1 MRCQF
6 PAVLSASSR
15 SPTAIA
21 RLTLACWAGALA
33 LALALF
39 TSPVSAN
46 WQPSKPIT
54 FIVMAGKGG
63 GADKAVR
70 FLSEVMV
77 KNNLTPVPFEIV
89 NLPGD
94 SGAEALSALKAK
106 SGDNHT
112 LMFTL
117 NSFYTVPINRPELE
131 LKLEDFTPIAR
142 LGMDVFLLWVNSS
155 QKDINTIEDFVAAAK
170 AKGSDWV
177 MAGTGSN
184 SEDNMLT
191 DFLNA
196 TYGLEMT
203 YKPMKGGGAVAQE
216 LAEGRAQS
224 TVNNPAEQVK
234 FYKEGLTKPIVAITP
249 VRIPLYRTTPT
260 LRETGMDFHYFMQ
273 RSVVAPGNMDP
284 QATIYYTKLFEQVF
298 ASEQWQAYRLRNSL
312 EGELIS
318 GDKLKT
324 FWASELEKHS
334 RWKMVLDLMLPQ

>member
-1 MRCQF
+1 MRCHF
-6 PAVLSASSR
+6 LAVSSARRFALAALIISAMISGAFAGSAS
-15 SPTAIA
+15 AA
-21 RLTLACWAGALA
+21 
-33 LALALF
+33 
-39 TSPVSAN
+39 
-46 WQPSKPIT
+46 WQPTKPIT

-94 SGAEALSALKAK
+94 SGAEALTALKAK

-117 NSFYTVPINRPELE
+117 NSFYTVPINRPELN

-142 LGMDVFLLWVNSS
+142 LGMDVFLLWVSS
-155 QKDINTIEDFVAAAK
+155 AAKDIVSIDDFVAAAK
-170 AKGSDWV
+170 NKGKDWV

-196 TYGLEMT
+196 TYGLQMT

-249 VRIPLYRTTPT
+249 VRIPRYRKTPT

-273 RSVVAPGNMDP
+273 RSVVGPGKMEP
-284 QATIYYTKLFEQVF
+284 QATLYYTKLFEQVF

-318 GDKLKT
+318 GDKLQT
-324 FWASELEKHS
+324 FWAGELEKHN
-334 RWKMVLDLMLPQ
+334 RWKMVLELMLPQ